1 MPTLLLIESHTAL
14 RQSLRQWLEVGP
26 MFDVILEAGDLT
38 HALDLAAAEPLR
50 GIILDL
56 DALSPAE
63 LDNGDIR
70 RLSRL
75 CPTAAIVGLGLDD
88 TPAHRERAQQAG
100 VTTFVPKS
108 QLPTDL
114 MPVLQTLVPGSL
126 T

>member
-1 MPTLLLIESHTAL
+1 M
-14 RQSLRQWLEVGP
+14 RQSLRRWLETTLAP
-26 MFDVILEAGDLT
+26 CTIFEATDLVR
-38 HALDLAAAEPLR
+38 ALDLAAAEPLR

-63 LDNGDIR
+63 LDDGDIR

-88 TPAHRERAQQAG
+88 TPAHRERARQAG
-100 VTTFVPKS
+100 VTTYVPKG
-108 QLPTDL
+108 QLQTDL
-114 MPVLQTLVPGSL
+114 MPVLQTLVQGSL